1 MKQKNYRNKM
11 NRQQKINFKNTLQKR
26 CINVIEERIALSH
39 NSIENAQSAANAE
52 EKSSAG
58 DKYETGRA
66 MNHLEKEMYTKLWLA
81 NKRELA
87 TILSI
92 GCNEINSVP
101 KAGSIVRGADFCFF
115 ILAGL
120 GKIKV
125 EDEVIFCLSP
135 FAPFAQ
141 ILMNKKIGDVIIFD
155 KQEII
160 IADIF

>member
-1 MKQKNYRNKM
+1 M
-11 NRQQKINFKNTLQKR
+11 NRQEKIDFKNILQKK
-26 CINVIEERIALSH
+26 CIEVIEERIALSH

-66 MNHLEKEMYTKLWLA
+66 MHHLEKEMYTKQWLA

-87 TILSI
+87 TLLSI
-92 GCNEINSVP
+92 SCSEIHLVP
-101 KAGSIVRGADFCFF
+101 KSGSIVKSAEFCFF

-120 GKIKV
+120 GKITVAGK
-125 EDEVIFCLSP
+125 IILCLSP

-141 ILMNKKIGDVIIFD
+141 ILMNKKIGDVVIFD
-155 KQEII
+155 KREII
-160 IADIF
+160 ISDIF